1 MILGNNNS
9 VVFEWII
16 DAIEMTKIST
26 QYGDVIYW
34 CGQNDIQCEY
44 GINAK
49 RFAAMDSTYYF
60 IRFHNDEDL
69 MAFKLRWL

>member
-1 MILGNNNS
+1 MEIGNDNAI
-9 VVFEWII
+9 VFEWNMNAII
-16 DAIEMTKIST
+16 MTKVT
-26 QYGDVIYW
+26 KQYGDVLYW

-44 GINAK
+44 GVNAQ

-60 IRFHNDEDL
+60 IRFYNEEDL